1 MDINNLRDAFE
12 RGRPVGFCFFVLF
25 FLCMVWHDLYVY
37 TWSGPFPTVEL
48 IWGSVLWVFPV
59 GQDPLA
65 EGSYDLDSVAGVLKL
80 YFRGLER
87 PLFPIESTGH
97 LLEHAGKLV

>member
-1 MDINNLRDAFE
+1 MEWPLHHCGALI
-12 RGRPVGFCFFVLF
+12 
-25 FLCMVWHDLYVY
+25 
-37 TWSGPFPTVEL
+37 

-65 EGSYDLDSVAGVLKL
+65 EGTYDLDSVAGVLKL

-87 PLFPIESTGH
+87 PLFPIESTSQ